1 MSQCRRQNSNKCH
14 CQAQKSQEKTWDM
27 QWQAI
32 LGLGFCIAKQIPA
45 NPGSICARPN
55 GTSTACIVENFGV
68 KASRFQDCWRKR
80 IESTNP
86 ARSTVC
92 PVCVPYMAG
101 CQPVGIIAFGQ
112 LFWTE
117 PCMHTWHPQLWHKE
131 AGQKDWQPPGHCIS
145 APNVCMVDS
154 SNLNEPSELQH
165 FMLSSLL
172 IQMPWC
178 QLIELWSHHNVS
190 ATLAFEPNHFLYN
203 FCLGPLQKPMSSLW
217 KSEDFL
223 AELVQLEKLCQLLP
237 AMVNPNMVPW
247 WLLSCCSQFSH
258 DWMHGILQG
267 TAPVVL
273 YHLGFVPSDQI
284 VCPLAYT
291 KQEAEAKVL
300 LPYKAP
306 WACSQRRLQ
315 QVQLFSFCQL
325 FKALNPAS
333 CFQKTKIQEISHSMA
348 LNLYCKKHFH
358 THQNVVL
365 HVSKTY
371 KN

>member
-14 CQAQKSQEKTWDM
+14 CQAQRSQEKTWDM

-32 LGLGFCIAKQIPA
+32 LGLGFCITKQIPA

-80 IESTNP
+80 IEPTNP
-86 ARSTVC
+86 TRSTVC

-203 FCLGPLQKPMSSLW
+203 FCLGPLQKPMSCFPAAANSPMIGCMASFKALHLW
-217 KSEDFL
+217 FCITWVLFPVTRLCAHLHTQSKKQKPKCCFHIRHVEHAAKEDCSKCSFQFL
-223 AELVQLEKLCQLLP
+223 SALQSFE
-237 AMVNPNMVPW
+237 
-247 WLLSCCSQFSH
+247 SS
-258 DWMHGILQG
+258 IL
-267 TAPVVL
+267 
-273 YHLGFVPSDQI
+273 F
-284 VCPLAYT
+284 
-291 KQEAEAKVL
+291 
-300 LPYKAP
+300 
-306 WACSQRRLQ
+306 
-315 QVQLFSFCQL
+315 FSFCQL

-333 CFQKTKIQEISHSMA
+333 CFSVVVSYSKLCNQHLAFKKQKFRKSAIVWLWIFTAKSIFTHTRMSFCMYQKHTKT
-348 LNLYCKKHFH
+348 N
-358 THQNVVL
+358 
-365 HVSKTY
+365 
-371 KN
+371 